1 MGNKSKYRSL
11 CAIEKSIPIFSR
23 DWWLDAVCGEE
34 NWDVIIIEKGG
45 IIVAA
50 MPYALVKQWGFTVA
64 GMPLL
69 TQKLGPWIKYP
80 DNQSYAK
87 RLEYEKKIINKL
99 VENIP
104 HNIARY
110 TQNFD
115 YSVTN
120 WQPFY
125 WNNFT
130 QSTRYTYVIENL
142 SDLNNIYKSMQSKI
156 RTDIKKSLKFVH
168 VEISNN
174 IEEFYKIN
182 KMTFARQGRC
192 IPYSL
197 EFLGKLDAILLEKH
211 ARRIYIAKDNEDRI
225 HAAIYIIWDEDS
237 TYYLMGGGDPELRNS
252 GATSLLIW
260 EAIKFA
266 STVSKK
272 FDLEGSMLEP
282 VERFFRGFGTVQK
295 PYFTIS
301 KTFDKRMRAVYIFRD
316 MVNLLRGR

>member
-1 MGNKSKYRSL
+1 MCNR
-11 CAIEKSIPIFSR
+11 KSIPIFSQ

-45 IIVAA
+45 IIVAS

-99 VENIP
+99 IENIP

-120 WQPFY
+120 
-125 WNNFT
+125 
-130 QSTRYTYVIENL
+130 
-142 SDLNNIYKSMQSKI
+142 
-156 RTDIKKSLKFVH
+156 
-168 VEISNN
+168 
-174 IEEFYKIN
+174 
-182 KMTFARQGRC
+182 
-192 IPYSL
+192 
-197 EFLGKLDAILLEKH
+197 
-211 ARRIYIAKDNEDRI
+211 
-225 HAAIYIIWDEDS
+225 
-237 TYYLMGGGDPELRNS
+237 
-252 GATSLLIW
+252 
-260 EAIKFA
+260 KFA

-301 KTFDKRMRAVYIFRD
+301 KTFDKRMRAVYILRD